1 MTDFNI
7 IGFLPLIFL
16 IYLVF
21 IMSTKKGSMLSC
33 SFRRILKKRY
43 ILLIL
48 VFIAIFLYIESK
60 DDDDNTLYFLK
71 TFMKSLAIFIIF
83 IISTKSDGIYTF
95 IFLGLSGLLYLEDK
109 YLLNNDNF
117 TLISKDYL
125 EIIKK
130 VIFSISILVLL
141 LGCITYFV
149 KKKKQYKSNFS
160 LKTYLIGVEICQHI

>member
-1 MTDFNI
+1 MTNFNI
-7 IGFLPLIFL
+7 ISFLPLIFL

-21 IMSTKKGSMLSC
+21 IMSTRKGSMLSC
-33 SFRRILKKRY
+33 SFRRLLKKRY

-48 VFIAIFLYIESK
+48 VFVAIFLYIENR
-60 DDDDNTLYFLK
+60 DDDDNTLDFLK
-71 TFMKSLAIFIIF
+71 TFMKSLVIFIFF

-109 YLLNNDNF
+109 YLLNNDDF
-117 TLISKDYL
+117 TLISKDTL
-125 EIIKK
+125 DIIKK

-160 LKTYLIGVEICQHI
+160 LKTYLIGVEICQHV

>member
-60 DDDDNTLYFLK
+60 DDDDNTLDFLK
-71 TFMKSLAIFIIF
+71 TFLKSLVLFVIF

-95 IFLGLSGLLYLEDK
+95 IFLGLSGLLYIEDK
-109 YLLNNDNF
+109 YLLNNDDF
-117 TLISKDYL
+117 TLISKDNL

-130 VIFSISILVLL
+130 VIFGISIAVLL

-160 LKTYLIGVEICQHI
+160 LKTYLIGVEICQHV